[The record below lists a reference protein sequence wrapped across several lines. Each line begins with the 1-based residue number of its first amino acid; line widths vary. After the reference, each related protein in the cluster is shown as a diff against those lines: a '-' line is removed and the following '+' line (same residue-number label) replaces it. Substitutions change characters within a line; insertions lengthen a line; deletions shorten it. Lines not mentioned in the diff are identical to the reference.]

1 MQRTQIVIDKN
12 LHNAPLGGGKGTS
25 RADSTCATGLLVG
38 KLKLGSQ
45 LCQIFSLAAR
55 DTSRLDQDLDPL
67 LIEKVRCIT
76 CALTAPTSDE
86 RVPSRTHAPVATPS
100 PSRPD
105 GGLVLRFQPPLAATL
120 SSSVHAWCGQRSSM
134 WVSLAITSHIGSE
147 PATSRSRAASRCSD
161 VLPTVP
167 SCSRL
172 RIPGMWGWVVNW

>member
-76 CALTAPTSDE
+76 CALTAPTSDAKE
-86 RVPSRTHAPVATPS
+86 FPVARTHLWLRQVPRDRMVVWS
-100 PSRPD
+100 SDSSRRS
-105 GGLVLRFQPPLAATL
+105 LRHFRPQSTRGAAKDRP
-120 SSSVHAWCGQRSSM
+120 CGYRWQ
-134 WVSLAITSHIGSE
+134 SHL
-147 PATSRSRAASRCSD
+147 T
-161 VLPTVP
+161 
-167 SCSRL
+167 
-172 RIPGMWGWVVNW
+172 